1 MRAAEKAE
9 LFSDAGRVAL
19 ELAALKDENHRLRQE
34 AEANEKEAT
43 EAARQAARQ
52 LREAQAKAR
61 ASAAKQELELAQERS
76 QGGALKLKLE
86 GLEAQFR
93 LELRQARDAGLAS
106 AAPPPSLPA
115 FAADMAV
122 EASNPGARQAMAAG
136 T

>member
-19 ELAALKDENHRLRQE
+19 ELAALKDEKHRLRQE
-34 AEANEKEAT
+34 AEAKEKEAT

-52 LREAQAKAR
+52 LGEAQAKAR

-76 QGGALKLKLE
+76 QGDTLKLKLE
-86 GLEAQFR
+86 GLESTFHRGCCFASR
-93 LELRQARDAGLAS
+93 TLRMPLTVPG
-106 AAPPPSLPA
+106 APPPRARRTEGSPS
-115 FAADMAV
+115 AASAPCD
-122 EASNPGARQAMAAG
+122 EGIS